1 MTTSRAGRSPRYPT
15 IPHTLS
21 GYLPLG
27 VRSAKPGLASVAGTG
42 QVEGKP
48 SGGSLSSQRATG
60 VRTKCPSTVTPR
72 SALRG
77 TALCA
82 QGHCALRAD
91 APRYAPWGIAVSA
104 LASPH
109 AQVLEHP
116 VPAL

>member
-21 GYLPLG
+21 GYLPPG
-27 VRSAKPGLASVAGTG
+27 VRSAKPGLGSVAGTG

-60 VRTKCPSTVTPR
+60 VGTKCPSTL
-72 SALRG
+72 S
-77 TALCA
+77 
-82 QGHCALRAD
+82 
-91 APRYAPWGIAVSA
+91 PRYALWGIALSA

-116 VPAL
+116 VPAI